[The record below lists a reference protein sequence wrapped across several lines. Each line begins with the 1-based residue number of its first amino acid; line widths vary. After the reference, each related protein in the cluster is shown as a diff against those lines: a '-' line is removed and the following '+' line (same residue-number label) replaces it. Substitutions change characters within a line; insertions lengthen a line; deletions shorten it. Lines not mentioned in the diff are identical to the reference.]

1 MTNALGELF
10 GERLSALEPPEAL
23 ELLSC
28 AALLG
33 YRFEARLVAAC
44 ADFSAVRARAA
55 LERSRAL
62 DLIVR
67 EARAPASFRF
77 RHALIQFAV
86 RERLSLEDRRTWH
99 TRIATV
105 LEVQPDARRRIEQ
118 LAHHWSAAGDSAKA
132 ALYCERAAQLALRLG
147 AAGDAAAWRARAW

>member
-1 MTNALGELF
+1 VTNALGELF
-10 GERLSALEPPEAL
+10 EERLSALEPDGL
-23 ELLSC
+23 QLLSC

-44 ADFSAVRARAA
+44 AGFGDVRVRAA

-86 RERLSLEDRRTWH
+86 RERLCAEERCAWH

-105 LEVQPDARRRIEQ
+105 LESLPDARRRIEQ
-118 LAHHWSAAGDSAKA
+118 LAHHWSAAGNSAKA